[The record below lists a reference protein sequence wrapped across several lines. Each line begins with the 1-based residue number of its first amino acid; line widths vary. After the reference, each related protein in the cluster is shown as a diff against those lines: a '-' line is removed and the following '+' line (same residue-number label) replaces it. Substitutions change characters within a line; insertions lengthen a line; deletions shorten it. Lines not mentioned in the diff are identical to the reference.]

1 MNIKNIIKY
10 ATPVVYLR
18 ILYSKILEA
27 GEATK
32 FIATAGGRKN
42 AKKLQVDLFI
52 RTHALEK
59 GMSIGKVRYGFG
71 KLKAKS
77 LLRDLQLYLNLGG
90 DKTFAADS
98 ASVIKKYIAYNEDG
112 GADMT
117 DIVALLNDFK
127 KNNSIKFVEE
137 GGIFQLNHN
146 DISRKEKSS
155 FDVSFC
161 LTK

>member
-1 MNIKNIIKY
+1 M
-10 ATPVVYLR
+10 R

-27 GEATK
+27 GEAAK
-32 FIATAGGRKN
+32 YLATAGGRKN
-42 AKKLQVDLFI
+42 AEKLQVDLFI

-71 KLKAKS
+71 KQKAKS

-98 ASVIKKYIAYNEDG
+98 ASIINKYIAYNEEG

-117 DIVALLNDFK
+117 DIIVLLDDLK
-127 KNNSIKFVEE
+127 RI
-137 GGIFQLNHN
+137 IQLTMLM
-146 DISRKEKSS
+146 KGE
-155 FDVSFC
+155 SFC
-161 LTK
+161 